1 MRERVERKQHITK
14 EFDNKEEFELNW
26 VEASAHPIGAV
37 GLWNSMIQ
45 IIKMA
50 KEKEMTSLSFA
61 KTTIIS
67 RKIILPNYC
76 SKKLQ
81 KLIYKERKYFP
92 VVLEDLDKRS
102 LQDIIVIK
110 LTGFGAHSSL
120 LFIIVFLIR
129 CWIIRFRILTQPME

>member
-1 MRERVERKQHITK
+1 
-14 EFDNKEEFELNW
+14 
-26 VEASAHPIGAV
+26 
-37 GLWNSMIQ
+37 MIK

-50 KEKEMTSLSFA
+50 KEKGDD
-61 KTTIIS
+61 IIV
-67 RKIILPNYC
+67 ICEDDHYFTENY
-76 SKKLQ
+76 SPKL
-81 KLIYKERKYFP
+81 LFKEVTEAYIQGAEVFP

>member
-37 GLWNSMIQ
+37 GLWNSMIK

-50 KEKEMTSLSFA
+50 KEKGDDIIVICEDDHYFTENYSPKLLFKEVTEAYIQGAEVLSGGIGGFGQA
-61 KTTIIS
+61 I
-67 RKIILPNYC
+67 
-76 SKKLQ
+76 
-81 KLIYKERKYFP
+81 
-92 VVLEDLDKRS
+92 

>member
-1 MRERVERKQHITK
+1 
-14 EFDNKEEFELNW
+14 
-26 VEASAHPIGAV
+26 
-37 GLWNSMIQ
+37 
-45 IIKMA
+45 
-50 KEKEMTSLSFA
+50 MTSLSFA

-67 RKIILPNYC
+67 QEINSP
-76 SKKLQ
+76 KL
-81 KLIYKERKYFP
+81 LFKEVTEAYIQGAE
-92 VVLEDLDKRS
+92 VLSGGIGGFDKRS